1 MDQAGPV
8 RGVVFD
14 LGGVILRICRTW
26 EEGCRAAGVP
36 VRAEALAEMLR
47 PDVVDLV
54 DRYQSGGVGFDGF
67 VADLAGRSGGRY
79 AVAEIDRVHR
89 GWILGEYPGARE
101 LVEGLRAAG
110 VPTVALSNTCPVHW
124 EQMPS
129 FPAFA
134 AIEHR
139 IGSHL
144 VGACKPAAA
153 MYEAAEAALPPGAG
167 RVLFFDDTPPNVD
180 AARARGWEAH
190 VVDPHGDPPGRMAEI
205 LAAAGVV

>member
-1 MDQAGPV
+1 MDQSGPI

-26 EEGCRAAGVP
+26 EEGCAATGVA
-36 VRAEALAEMLR
+36 VRTEALAEMLR
-47 PDVVDLV
+47 PDVVNLV
-54 DRYQSGGVGFDGF
+54 DQYQAGAVDFDGF
-67 VADLAGRSGGRY
+67 VADLAGRSGDRY
-79 AVAEIDRVHR
+79 DAAEIERVHR
-89 GWILGEYPGARE
+89 GWIRGEYPGAHDLIAR
-101 LVEGLRAAG
+101 LRAAD

-144 VGACKPAAA
+144 VGACKPAPA
-153 MYEAAEAALPPGAG
+153 MYDAAEAVLPPGGG

-180 AARARGWEAH
+180 AALARGWDAH
-190 VVDPHGDPPGRMAEI
+190 VVDPHDDPPGQIAGI
-205 LAAAGVV
+205 LAAAGVI